1 MYTPTVCMPMRSR
14 PLGILSG
21 GTGATVLIAGTGI
34 TDGDGTMDGAILI
47 THGDILTTHGGIIRA
62 IGVAGMTATGA
73 IIIIMITVGTEA
85 ITTEAAA
92 FTMRT
97 AARVTATAGL
107 HTIPIVAVMCALPDI
122 KPHLAGMEPF
132 QEEW

>member
-1 MYTPTVCMPMRSR
+1 MYIPTVCMLMHSR

-21 GTGATVLIAGTGI
+21 GTGATALIAGTGI
-34 TDGDGTMDGAILI
+34 TDGDGTMDGVILI

-62 IGVAGMTATGA
+62 IGVAGMTATGG
-73 IIIIMITVGTEA
+73 IIIMITVGTEA

-122 KPHLAGMEPF
+122 KPHLAGMEPL